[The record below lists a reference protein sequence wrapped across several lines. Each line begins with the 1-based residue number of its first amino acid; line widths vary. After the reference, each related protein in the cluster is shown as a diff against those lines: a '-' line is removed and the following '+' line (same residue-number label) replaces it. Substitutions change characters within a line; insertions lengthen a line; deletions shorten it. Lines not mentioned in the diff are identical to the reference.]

1 MSIPQMLF
9 LWLSEKLLI
18 VIFKNQWNEY
28 GVNYGVNFSKNEQK
42 NTQWC
47 EPKGVLKR

>member
-18 VIFKNQWNEY
+18 VIFKNQWCEY
-28 GVNYGVNFSKNEQK
+28 GVNFGVNFSKNEQK
-42 NTQWC
+42 TPNGVNQ
-47 EPKGVLKR
+47 KGVLKR